1 MTIGISVLSLA
12 LLFEVYGDVPL
23 GPFLGVLFYEFAR
36 DMEEDADR
44 VWEVVDKRFEVEL
57 DPEIASLR
65 DVLFVR
71 RYFELSNADTDYIER
86 FVEEYGIELDDLF
99 DTAIKYCVMKEGFDR
114 VVISKSSFIR
124 ALENVSY

>member
-36 DMEEDADR
+36 DMDADR
-44 VWEVVDKRFEVEL
+44 VWEEVGKRFEVEL
-57 DPEIASLR
+57 EQEIAPFR

-86 FVEEYGIELDDLF
+86 FAEEYGIELDELF
-99 DTAIKYCVMKEGFDR
+99 DMAIKYCLVKEGLDR
-114 VVISKSSFIR
+114 VVVSKHALMR
-124 ALENVSY
+124 ALEDVSD

>member
-36 DMEEDADR
+36 DMEEDPDS
-44 VWEVVDKRFEVEL
+44 VWEVLGSGFEVEL
-57 DPEIASLR
+57 EPEIAPLR

-86 FVEEYGIELDDLF
+86 FAEEYGIEMDELF
-99 DTAIKYCVMKEGFDR
+99 DSVIKYCVMKEGFDR

-124 ALENVSY
+124 ALENASY

>member
-12 LLFEVYGDVPL
+12 LLFEVYGEVPL

-44 VWEVVDKRFEVEL
+44 VWEAVGSRFEVEL
-57 DPEIASLR
+57 EPEIASLR

-86 FVEEYGIELDDLF
+86 FAEEYGIELDELF
-99 DTAIKYCVMKEGFDR
+99 DTAIKYCLVKEGLSR
-114 VVISKSSFIR
+114 VVISKH
-124 ALENVSY
+124 ALLRTLEDVSY

>member
-36 DMEEDADR
+36 DMEEDPDS
-44 VWEVVDKRFEVEL
+44 VWEVLGSGFEVEL
-57 DPEIASLR
+57 EPEIAPLR

-86 FVEEYGIELDDLF
+86 FSQNFGIELDELL
-99 DTAIKYCVMKEGFDR
+99 DTAIKYCLVKEGLDR
-114 VVISKSSFIR
+114 VVISKHALMR
-124 ALENVSY
+124 ALEDVSD

>member
-44 VWEVVDKRFEVEL
+44 VWEIVNKRFEVEL
-57 DPEIASLR
+57 ETEIAELEN
-65 DVLFVR
+65 VLFVR
-71 RYFELSNADTDYIER
+71 RYFELSNADTDYIEG
-86 FVEEYGIELDDLF
+86 FAEEYGIELDELF
-99 DTAIKYCVMKEGFDR
+99 DRAIKYCLVKEGLNR
-114 VVISKSSFIR
+114 VVISKH
-124 ALENVSY
+124 ALMKALGDDFN

>member
-36 DMEEDADR
+36 DMEEDVDR
-44 VWEVVDKRFEVEL
+44 VWSEVDSQFKVEL
-57 DPEIASLR
+57 ETEIVQLEN
-65 DVLFVR
+65 VLFVR

-86 FVEEYGIELDDLF
+86 FSKEYGIELDELF
-99 DTAIKYCVMKEGFDR
+99 DTAIKYCLVKEGLSK
-114 VVISKSSFIR
+114 VVISKHALMR
-124 ALENVSY
+124 ALEGVSY

>member
-44 VWEVVDKRFEVEL
+44 VWFTVGRRFEVEL
-57 DPEIASLR
+57 EPEIASLR
-65 DVLFVR
+65 EVLFVR
-71 RYFELSNADTDYIER
+71 RYFELSNADTDYIEE
-86 FVEEYGIELDDLF
+86 FSKEYGIELDELF
-99 DTAIKYCVMKEGFDR
+99 DTAIKYCLMKEGLDR
-114 VVISKSSFIR
+114 VVISKFSFIR
-124 ALENVSY
+124 ALENASY

>member
-44 VWEVVDKRFEVEL
+44 VWEAVDKRFEVEL
-57 DPEIASLR
+57 EPEIASLR

-86 FVEEYGIELDDLF
+86 FSTEYGIELDELF
-99 DTAIKYCVMKEGFDR
+99 DTAIKYCLVKEGLDR
-114 VVISKSSFIR
+114 AVISKSSFIR
-124 ALENVSY
+124 ALENASY

>member
-12 LLFEVYGDVPL
+12 LVFEVYGNVPL

-44 VWEVVDKRFEVEL
+44 VWERVGRRFEVEL
-57 DPEIASLR
+57 EPEIASLK

-86 FVEEYGIELDDLF
+86 FAEEYGIELDDLF
-99 DTAIKYCVMKEGFDR
+99 DTAIKYCLVKEGLDR

-124 ALENVSY
+124 ALENASY

>member
-36 DMEEDADR
+36 DMDADR
-44 VWEVVDKRFEVEL
+44 VWEEVGKRFEVEL
-57 DPEIASLR
+57 EQEIAPFR

-71 RYFELSNADTDYIER
+71 RYFELRNADTDYIER
-86 FVEEYGIELDDLF
+86 FAEEYGIELDELF
-99 DTAIKYCVMKEGFDR
+99 DMAIKYCLVKEGLDR
-114 VVISKSSFIR
+114 VVVSKHALMR
-124 ALENVSY
+124 ALEDVSD

>member
-36 DMEEDADR
+36 DMEEDPDS
-44 VWEVVDKRFEVEL
+44 VWEVVDRRFEVEL
-57 DPEIASLR
+57 EPEIVQLEG
-65 DVLFVR
+65 VLFVR

-86 FVEEYGIELDDLF
+86 FSQEYGIELDELLDL
-99 DTAIKYCVMKEGFDR
+99 AIKYCLVKEGLSR
-114 VVISKSSFIR
+114 VVINKHALMR
-124 ALENVSY
+124 ALEDVSD

>member
-57 DPEIASLR
+57 EPEIVQLEK
-65 DVLFVR
+65 VLFLR

-86 FVEEYGIELDDLF
+86 FAKEYGIELDELF
-99 DTAIKYCVMKEGFDR
+99 DTAIKYCLVKEGLSR
-114 VVISKSSFIR
+114 VVISKHALMR
-124 ALENVSY
+124 ALGDAFD

>member
-12 LLFEVYGDVPL
+12 LLFEVYGDVSL

-44 VWEVVDKRFEVEL
+44 VWSAVDSRFEVEL
-57 DPEIASLR
+57 EPEIASLR

-71 RYFELSNADTDYIER
+71 RYFELSNADTDYIEE
-86 FVEEYGIELDDLF
+86 FSKEYGIELDELF
-99 DTAIKYCVMKEGFDR
+99 DTAIKYCLVKEGLDR
-114 VVISKSSFIR
+114 VVISKFSFIR
-124 ALENVSY
+124 ALENASY

>member
-44 VWEVVDKRFEVEL
+44 VWSAVDKRFEVEL
-57 DPEIASLR
+57 EPEIAPFR
-65 DVLFVR
+65 DVLFIR

-86 FVEEYGIELDDLF
+86 FAEEYGIELNELF
-99 DTAIKYCVMKEGFDR
+99 DTAIKYCLVKEGLSR
-114 VVISKSSFIR
+114 VVISKHALMR
-124 ALENVSY
+124 ALEDVSD

>member
-44 VWEVVDKRFEVEL
+44 VWSAVAKRFEVEL
-57 DPEIASLR
+57 EPAIVPFR

-71 RYFELSNADTDYIER
+71 RYFELSNADTDYIEW
-86 FVEEYGIELDDLF
+86 FAKEYGIELDELF
-99 DTAIKYCVMKEGFDR
+99 DRAIKYCLVKEGFDR

-124 ALENVSY
+124 ALENASY

>member
-36 DMEEDADR
+36 DMEEDPDS
-44 VWEVVDKRFEVEL
+44 VWEVLGSGFEVEL
-57 DPEIASLR
+57 EPEIAPLR

-71 RYFELSNADTDYIER
+71 RYLELSNADTDYIER
-86 FVEEYGIELDDLF
+86 FAEEYGIEMDELF
-99 DTAIKYCVMKEGFDR
+99 DSVIKYCVMKEGFDR

-124 ALENVSY
+124 ALENASY

>member
-44 VWEVVDKRFEVEL
+44 GWEVVGGQFEVEL
-57 DPEIASLR
+57 EPEIAPFR

-86 FVEEYGIELDDLF
+86 FSQEYGIELDELF
-99 DTAIKYCVMKEGFDR
+99 DLTIKYCLVKEGLSK
-114 VVISKSSFIR
+114 VVISKHALMR
-124 ALENVSY
+124 ALEDVAD

>member
-36 DMEEDADR
+36 DMKEDADR

-57 DPEIASLR
+57 DPEIAPLE

-71 RYFELSNADTDYIER
+71 RYFELSNADTDYIEC
-86 FVEEYGIELDDLF
+86 FSKEYGIELDDLF
-99 DTAIKYCVMKEGFDR
+99 DTAIKYCVMKEGLSR
-114 VVISKSSFIR
+114 VVISKRALMR
-124 ALENVSY
+124 ALEDVSD

>member
-36 DMEEDADR
+36 DMEEDADG
-44 VWEVVDKRFEVEL
+44 VWSAVGRRFEVEL
-57 DPEIASLR
+57 EPEIASFR

-71 RYFELSNADTDYIER
+71 RYFELGNADTDYIEW
-86 FVEEYGIELDDLF
+86 FAEEYGIELDEMF
-99 DTAIKYCVMKEGFDR
+99 DTAIKYCLVKEGHSR
-114 VVISKSSFIR
+114 VVISKHALMR
-124 ALENVSY
+124 ALEDVSD

>member
-36 DMEEDADR
+36 DMEADADR
-44 VWEVVDKRFEVEL
+44 VWERVGRRFEVEL
-57 DPEIASLR
+57 EQEMAPFR

-86 FVEEYGIELDDLF
+86 FAEEYGIDLDELF
-99 DTAIKYCVMKEGFDR
+99 DLAIKYCLVKEGLDK
-114 VVISKSSFIR
+114 VVIGKHALMR
-124 ALENVSY
+124 ALEDVSD

>member
-57 DPEIASLR
+57 EPEIAPFR

-71 RYFELSNADTDYIER
+71 RYFELSNADTDYIGE
-86 FVEEYGIELDDLF
+86 FSKEYGVELDELF
-99 DTAIKYCVMKEGFDR
+99 DTAIKYCLMKEGLSR
-114 VVISKSSFIR
+114 VVISKHALMR
-124 ALENVSY
+124 ALEDVSD

>member
-44 VWEVVDKRFEVEL
+44 VWFTVGRRFEVEL
-57 DPEIASLR
+57 EPEIASLR

-71 RYFELSNADTDYIER
+71 RYFELSNADTDYIEE
-86 FVEEYGIELDDLF
+86 FSKEYGIELDELF
-99 DTAIKYCVMKEGFDR
+99 DTAIKYCLMKEGLDR
-114 VVISKSSFIR
+114 VVISKFSFIR
-124 ALENVSY
+124 ALENASY

>member
-36 DMEEDADR
+36 DMKEDADR

-57 DPEIASLR
+57 EQEIATFR

-71 RYFELSNADTDYIER
+71 RYFELSNADTEYIER
-86 FVEEYGIELDDLF
+86 FSQEYGIELDDIF
-99 DTAIKYCVMKEGFDR
+99 DTAIKYCLMKEGLSR
-114 VVISKSSFIR
+114 VVISKHALMR
-124 ALENVSY
+124 ALEDVSD

>member
-12 LLFEVYGDVPL
+12 LLFEVYGDVSL

-44 VWEVVDKRFEVEL
+44 VWSAVDSRFEVEL
-57 DPEIASLR
+57 EPEIASLR

-71 RYFELSNADTDYIER
+71 RYFELSNADTDYIEE
-86 FVEEYGIELDDLF
+86 FSKEYGIELDELF
-99 DTAIKYCVMKEGFDR
+99 DTAIKYCLVKEGLSR
-114 VVISKSSFIR
+114 VVISKHAWIR
-124 ALENVSY
+124 ALENASY